1 MPGTNGGNPRN
12 IPNFLKASKAS
23 GLRRLMLLNNL
34 KHGKMYHYFDFVYVP
49 GEKKWYV
56 WFEESV
62 DINLE
67 TGVVNESA

>member
-1 MPGTNGGNPRN
+1 
-12 IPNFLKASKAS
+12 
-23 GLRRLMLLNNL
+23 MLLNNL